1 LVIAQRPQARLHL
14 AGNRMPADLLSAS
27 IPGVGIQGR
36 VPDAVA
42 YMQAHPVMVVPLF
55 SAGGMRVKIIEGMAM
70 GRAVISTT
78 IGAEGI
84 ACTNGLDV
92 LLADD
97 APTFVAQMVGLV
109 DAPERARSIGHAAH
123 ELVVERYSE
132 AAIASDLSRFFNDLL
147 HR

>member
-1 LVIAQRPQARLHL
+1 
-14 AGNRMPADLLSAS
+14 
-27 IPGVGIQGR
+27 
-36 VPDAVA
+36 
-42 YMQAHPVMVVPLF
+42 MQAHPVMVVPLF